1 MANKANLAFIGAG
14 KMVTAIVSSLL
25 RTQSF
30 QADQI
35 ICSSANDGTSEK
47 LAETTKIKR
56 AGSLDEVLDF
66 NPDLLVLGCK
76 PQQLS
81 TFSTELGGR
90 KVESLVLSIMAGI
103 PLNRLS
109 STFPD
114 ASNIIRSMPNT
125 PGQIGA
131 GVTGYVFSN
140 PPLPSDKLLISDVV
154 SSLGHALELPSEGDI
169 DRITAIS
176 GSGPAYLFEFTCAL
190 EEAAKEIGLSSD
202 LAHQFALQTITGSA
216 KLISESV
223 LHPEELRNQVTSPN
237 GTTQA
242 ALESFRSNAL
252 RKTVSKA
259 VKSAYKR
266 SIELSDA

>member
-1 MANKANLAFIGAG
+1 MANKAKLAFIGAG

-25 RTQSF
+25 RSQFF

-35 ICSSANDGTSEK
+35 ICCSANDGTSEK
-47 LAETTKIKR
+47 LAEATKIHR
-56 AGSLDEVLDF
+56 SGSPDEVLDF

-76 PQQLS
+76 PQQISTLS
-81 TFSTELGGR
+81 SDLGSR

-103 PLNRLS
+103 PLDRLS

-114 ASNIIRSMPNT
+114 APNIIRSMPNT

-131 GVTGYVFSN
+131 GITGYVFAN
-140 PPLPSDKLLISDVV
+140 PPLSSDKLLVSDVL
-154 SSLGHALELPSEGDI
+154 SSLGPALELKSEDDI
-169 DRITAIS
+169 DRVTAVS

-190 EEAAKEIGLSSD
+190 EEAAKEIGLSHD
-202 LAHQFALQTITGSA
+202 LAHQFAIHTITGSA

-223 LHPEELRNQVTSPN
+223 LHPKELRNQVTSPN

-242 ALESFRSNAL
+242 ALESFSSSAL
-252 RKTVSKA
+252 RKTVYKA
-259 VKSAYKR
+259 VKAAHER
-266 SIELSDA
+266 SIELSNA